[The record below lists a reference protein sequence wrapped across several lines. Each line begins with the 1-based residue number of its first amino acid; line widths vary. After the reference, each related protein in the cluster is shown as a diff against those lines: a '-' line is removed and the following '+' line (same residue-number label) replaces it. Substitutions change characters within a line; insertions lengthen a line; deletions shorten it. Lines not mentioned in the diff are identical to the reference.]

1 MRSLEKDPN
10 ARFQSA
16 AEFLQALLDYEQS
29 GGLARE
35 EVSRAASKTPQVT
48 HSMTE
53 VISYDTRP
61 APITATSPP
70 RAVQPSIATQ
80 VMEPA
85 QAERS
90 VAAATAAQPR
100 RYGLLVAAAL
110 VTLIAAAAVAFMF
123 LKQSGATTA
132 STLTS
137 VAQPTGQPIAQE
149 DARLKQ
155 AREAEAQ
162 ERYLDAAKL
171 YGAYL
176 QENAQAADAAA
187 LTTRM
192 AELERLHGLLY
203 LAELEMSKQDY
214 TEARHDYA
222 EALKL
227 RPDSKRAQDG
237 LAKAESHLAGAR

>member
-1 MRSLEKDPN
+1 
-10 ARFQSA
+10 
-16 AEFLQALLDYEQS
+16 
-29 GGLARE
+29 
-35 EVSRAASKTPQVT
+35 
-48 HSMTE
+48 MTE

-61 APITATSPP
+61 APITATTPP

-85 QAERS
+85 PAERS
-90 VAAATAAQPR
+90 VAAQPR
-100 RYGLLVAAAL
+100 RYGLLVAGAI
-110 VTLIAAAAVAFMF
+110 VTLIVVAAAAAFMF
-123 LKQSGATTA
+123 LKQSGAANGATTA
-132 STLTS
+132 STSTT
-137 VAQPTGQPIAQE
+137 VVQPTAQPIAQE

-162 ERYLDAAKL
+162 ERYLDAVKL

-176 QENAQAADAAA
+176 QENAQATDAAA

-214 TEARHDYA
+214 AEAKYDYA